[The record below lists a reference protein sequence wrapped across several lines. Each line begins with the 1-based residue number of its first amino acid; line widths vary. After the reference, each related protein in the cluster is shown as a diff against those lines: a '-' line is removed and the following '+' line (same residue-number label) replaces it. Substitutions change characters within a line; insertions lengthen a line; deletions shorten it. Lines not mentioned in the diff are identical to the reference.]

1 MSRAPQRLGAGALVA
16 VLLGAAG
23 PAWSEQ
29 QSPGQRLQ
37 AIEREIRAI
46 RGQDQTLARE
56 GEQLRREIAV
66 LRGRAI
72 AAAAQVQEL
81 ESRSADIAADIASIA
96 ARAAS
101 LRVSIERRRAT
112 AAHALAT
119 LARLSRLPPELV
131 AFAPDS
137 PLDTLRGA
145 RLAAGLVPA
154 MAAEVRQLGL
164 DIAEAERL
172 ADELRLA
179 RAALAEAEAE
189 RVAER
194 DRLAALVSRRVALD
208 AANAEARAAAA
219 NAIAER
225 VRAAADLREAL
236 GRPPAPTPRSA
247 AERRAALDA
256 ARAAQAAAE
265 RERAAARPPAGPGAV
280 ASGLA
285 PAGDHPARF
294 ADARG
299 RLLPP
304 VRGRIVGAFGQP
316 DDAGQ
321 PNRGIAFETAEQAQ
335 VVAPFAGQVMFAGP
349 FRSYGLVL
357 IIDHGEGYHS
367 VLLGLARI
375 DATVGQGVAAGEPVG
390 VADATGNGRPGIY
403 LELRR
408 AGQPIDPAGWLA
420 AVNRGESG

>member
-1 MSRAPQRLGAGALVA
+1 MSQR
-16 VLLGAAG
+16 
-23 PAWSEQ
+23 P
-29 QSPGQRLQ
+29 
-37 AIEREIRAI
+37 
-46 RGQDQTLARE
+46 
-56 GEQLRREIAV
+56 
-66 LRGRAI
+66 
-72 AAAAQVQEL
+72 
-81 ESRSADIAADIASIA
+81 
-96 ARAAS
+96 
-101 LRVSIERRRAT
+101 
-112 AAHALAT
+112 
-119 LARLSRLPPELV
+119 
-131 AFAPDS
+131 
-137 PLDTLRGA
+137 
-145 RLAAGLVPA
+145 
-154 MAAEVRQLGL
+154 
-164 DIAEAERL
+164 
-172 ADELRLA
+172 
-179 RAALAEAEAE
+179 
-189 RVAER
+189 
-194 DRLAALVSRRVALD
+194 ALD
-208 AANAEARAAAA
+208 AANAEARAAA

-225 VRAAADLREAL
+225 VRAAADPREGA
-236 GRPPAPTPRSA
+236 GRPPAPRHPARRPSA
-247 AERRAALDA
+247 ALLDA

-265 RERAAARPPAGPGAV
+265 RERAAGRPPALARSRQ
-280 ASGLA
+280 ASRRPATTRRGLPMRA
-285 PAGDHPARF
+285 A
-294 ADARG
+294 
-299 RLLPP
+299 LLPP